1 MLKEKGFAP
10 VLVVFAVA
18 AIGILLISA
27 NRFTNPTSHKVA
39 GLEIAKGD
47 DSSGSSGESS
57 SGSGGSG
64 SSSTGTSGGSSGSS
78 GEIRTTST
86 PRPTTT
92 SVQEV
97 ENQQNQQEAE
107 NENEVE
113 TAEDVGEFQA
123 KVNDGELEFEAKEAS
138 DASKLARL
146 KNTTAVKVKLNGK
159 ELELQAENDHIN
171 LKLGN
176 IEAETRFPLTIDQ
189 ATGQLMVITPNGPR
203 PIRVLPDQASQ
214 VAQSAG
220 VQNKIDKL
228 EILSSTSGT
237 DSVVIKLT
245 GAKTGSIL
253 GLIPINQPVETE
265 VGAQTGQIVN
275 INAPFWLT
283 LLSPLIRS

>member
-1 MLKEKGFAP
+1 MSRQRGFAP
-10 VLVVFAVA
+10 VLIVFAVA
-18 AIGILLISA
+18 AIGILLIST
-27 NRFTNPTSHKVA
+27 NRFIHPSSQKVA

-47 DSSGSSGESS
+47 DSSGSSGEIKAI
-57 SGSGGSG
+57 
-64 SSSTGTSGGSSGSS
+64 STPSP
-78 GEIRTTST
+78 IRTTA
-86 PRPTTT
+86 
-92 SVQEV
+92 QEV
-97 ENQQNQQEAE
+97 ENQQNEQEVE

-113 TAEDVGEFQA
+113 TADVGEFQA
-123 KVNDGELEFEAKEAS
+123 KVNDGELEFEAKEAT

-146 KNTTAVKVKLNGK
+146 KNTTAIKVKLNGK
-159 ELELQAENDHIN
+159 EIELQAENDHIN

-176 IEAETRFPLTIDQ
+176 IQAETRFPLTIDQ
-189 ATGQLMVITPNGPR
+189 TTGQLMVITPNGPR

-214 VAQSAG
+214 VAQNAG

-228 EILSSTSGT
+228 EVLSSTSAT

-275 INAPFWLT
+275 VNAPFWLR
-283 LLSPLIRS
+283 LLSPFIR